1 MRKLLCLAL
10 ILLPGLSVSCI
21 QQQRHAENQEE
32 APEVKE
38 PPPLHLGAVHQ
49 VYPDQHFALLRIIG
63 PMPAAGAT
71 LITHPPDGSNSR
83 IGNLVI
89 STGQPARNNIIAADI
104 RSGTVVR
111 GDRVFQYRDVS
122 LHPGRE
128 QVVPEAPE
136 EEQQQGQDLTITETP
151 DNSAATETEDFP
163 ATPGEAEAPEER
175 QSVDTTVLPAPAPT
189 DPAGTSSPSAP
200 APDYLNDIPD
210 DISQWE

>member
-1 MRKLLCLAL
+1 MRKLLYLIL

-32 APEVKE
+32 ASEVKE

-128 QVVPEAPE
+128 QVVPESME
-136 EEQQQGQDLTITETP
+136 EVQQQEQDLTIAETP
-151 DNSAATETEDFP
+151 DTSAGSEDFS
-163 ATPGEAEAPEER
+163 ASSDEAAASEAR
-175 QSVDTTVLPAPAPT
+175 QSVDTTVLPTPAPT
-189 DPAGTSSPSAP
+189 NPAETSSPSAP
-200 APDYLNDIPD
+200 APDYLNEIPD
-210 DISQWE
+210 DITQWE

>member
-1 MRKLLCLAL
+1 MRKLLCLVL

-21 QQQRHAENQEE
+21 QQQQHAEHQEE
-32 APEVKE
+32 TTEAKE

-128 QVVPEAPE
+128 QVAPEVPE
-136 EEQQQGQDLTITETP
+136 EETVQDLTITETP
-151 DNSAATETEDFP
+151 APSAPSEDVP
-163 ATPGEAEAPEER
+163 APGVGESPEER
-175 QSVDTTVLPAPAPT
+175 PSVDTTVLPAPAAPT
-189 DPAGTSSPSAP
+189 ETPSPSAP
-200 APDYLNDIPD
+200 APDYLNEIPD